1 MTPTGRPMIEDRAAR
16 VDAISRALDAYEQG
30 STKRTDEIEFRG
42 KKILLPVVTLT
53 PNVLLLNHN
62 NARLNAQL
70 ADHPHRDDVY
80 KNPASIE
87 AQNVLAELLR
97 ATDKYKDLRVQLASL
112 GQQRPGLVTRD
123 GLLVNGNTRVVA
135 LREIE
140 ASGVDVAVLPA
151 DANSEDLLE
160 IEMALQMTRLVHQD
174 YTFTNELLLMD
185 RYVKADHSHKQL
197 ATKMGWM
204 RGGEKKVET
213 RLRILG
219 IIEEVR
225 SLSSTYL
232 PYHVFDTKEEHLKDL
247 DKEYQTLKNAGEVD
261 AADRMKWSRIAAVF
275 LGVNKDQV
283 RAIDDQFF
291 EDEVE
296 KRISDDREAKSAL
309 DQVRRVSIATTDDGL
324 EDLLGKSVGSDER
337 LDMKSFVNMMLNDS
351 SIRQEDGGVLR
362 DLSGPYAGVAKAA
375 RLAADEIIK
384 EERFSSYLIEPSDA
398 LREVQLSVRAII
410 EKFAEVSA
418 KPGFDNRKFVFELDA
433 VQKAVNELDRLVAKR
448 KY

>member
-1 MTPTGRPMIEDRAAR
+1 MFEDRDAR
-16 VDAISRALDAYEQG
+16 IDAISKALDVYEQG

-70 ADHPHRDDVY
+70 VDHPQRDQVF

-87 AQNVLAELLR
+87 AQNVLSELLR
-97 ATDKYKDLRVQLASL
+97 ATDKYKDLKVQLASL

-123 GLLVNGNTRVVA
+123 GLLINGNTRVVA

-140 ASGVDVAVLPA
+140 SPGVDVAVLPA

-160 IEMALQMTRLVHQD
+160 IEMSLQMTRLVHQD

-185 RYVKADHSHKQL
+185 RYIKADHSHKQL

-232 PYHVFDTKEEHLKDL
+232 PYHVFDSKEEHLKDL
-247 DKEYQTLKNAGEVD
+247 DKEYQTLKNSGDVE
-261 AADRMKWSRIAAVF
+261 AADRMKWSRITAIF

-283 RAIDDQFF
+283 RAIDDHFF
-291 EDEVE
+291 EEEVE
-296 KRISDDREAKSAL
+296 KRVSEDQEASQAL
-309 DQVRRVSIATTDDGL
+309 EKVRRVSIETDEDGL
-324 EDLLGKSVGSDER
+324 EDLLGRSVGGDEH
-337 LDMKSFVNMMLNDS
+337 LDMKSFLKTMLNDPS
-351 SIRQEDGGVLR
+351 VRQKDGGISR
-362 DLSGPYAGVAKAA
+362 DLDGPYARVALGA

-384 EERFSSYLIEPSDA
+384 EERWTSYLIEPSEA
-398 LREVQLSVRAII
+398 LREVQMSVRAII

-418 KPGFDNRKFVFELDA
+418 KQGFDKGKFSFELKR
-433 VQKAVNELDRLVAKR
+433 VQKAITELSQLVEKR
-448 KY
+448 ES

>member
-1 MTPTGRPMIEDRAAR
+1 MFEDHEAR
-16 VDAISRALDAYEQG
+16 SDAIRKALQAYEQG
-30 STKRTDEIEFRG
+30 STRRTDEIEFRG

-53 PNVLLLNHN
+53 PNILLLNHN

-70 ADHPHRDDVY
+70 ADHPYQEEVFR
-80 KNPASIE
+80 NPTSIE
-87 AQNVLAELLR
+87 AQNVLEDLLR
-97 ATDKYKDLRVQLASL
+97 ATDKYKDLKVQLESL
-112 GQQRPGLVTRD
+112 GQQRPGLITRD
-123 GLLVNGNTRVVA
+123 GLLINGNTRVVA

-140 ASGVDVAVLPA
+140 STGVDVAVLPA

-160 IEMALQMTRLVHQD
+160 IEMSLQMTRLVHQD

-185 RYVKADHSHKQL
+185 RYIKAGHSHKQL

-225 SLSSTYL
+225 GLSSTYL

-247 DKEYQTLKNAGEVD
+247 DKEYQTLKNSGDID
-261 AADRMKWSRIAAVF
+261 AADRMKWSRLAAIF

-291 EDEVE
+291 DEVVE
-296 KRISDDREAKSAL
+296 KRIGDDPDASQAL
-309 DQVRRVSIATTDDGL
+309 ERVRRVSFETKDDGL
-324 EDLLGKSVGSDER
+324 NDLLGSSPAGDEQ
-337 LDMKSFVNMMLNDS
+337 LDMKSFVKAMLNDPS
-351 SIRQEDGGVLR
+351 VRQDDGGVTR
-362 DLSGPYAGVAKAA
+362 DLEGTYARVALGA

-384 EERFSSYLIEPSDA
+384 EERWSSYLIEPSEA
-398 LREVQLSVRAII
+398 LREVQMSVRAII

-418 KPGFDNRKFVFELDA
+418 KQGFDKGKFAFEFKR
-433 VQKAVNELDRLVAKR
+433 VQKAVLELGSLLEKR
-448 KY
+448 DA